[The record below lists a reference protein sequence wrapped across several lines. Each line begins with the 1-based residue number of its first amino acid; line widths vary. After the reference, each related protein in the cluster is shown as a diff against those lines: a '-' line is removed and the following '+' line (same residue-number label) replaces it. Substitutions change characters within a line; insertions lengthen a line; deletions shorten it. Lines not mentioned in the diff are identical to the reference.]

1 MLFSDL
7 PDSNYLM
14 NLNSVFHVGY
24 QPRLLII
31 FKQWL

>member
-1 MLFSDL
+1 MLFSDHR
-7 PDSNYLM
+7 DSNYLT

-24 QPRLLII
+24 QSHLLII

>member
-7 PDSNYLM
+7 PGSNYLT

-24 QPRLLII
+24 QFHLLII
-31 FKQWL
+31 FRQWL